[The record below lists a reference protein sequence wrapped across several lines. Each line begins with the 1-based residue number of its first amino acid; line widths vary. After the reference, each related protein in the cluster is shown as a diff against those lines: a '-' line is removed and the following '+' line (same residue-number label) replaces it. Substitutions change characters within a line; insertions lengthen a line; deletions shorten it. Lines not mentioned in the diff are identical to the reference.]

1 MKALAFGEVLW
12 DIYPIARYLGGAS
25 LNFAAHFKK
34 CGGQSFINTAVG
46 DDAFGKAAIAEIQ
59 KLGVDTSY
67 ITVSEKETGKCLVTL
82 NDKQI
87 PSYNLLDN
95 VAYDYIEKPAVVN
108 GFFDVLYFGTLALRN
123 ENNRNVLKAI
133 LSESSFDNVFVD
145 LNIRAPYYSV
155 DTVEFACRNA
165 TMLKVSDEELPLVMN
180 ILGETERALDKCAG
194 ILKGKFGN
202 LKIIIITKGSCGS
215 LAYDC
220 QRDKF
225 FEHKV
230 YRVKVAST
238 VGAGDSFSAAFLRRY
253 LEGDDISEALEF
265 AAKISAYVVSCVDAV
280 PDYDLQQLDKLV

>member
-46 DDAFGKAAIAEIQ
+46 DDDFGKAAIAEIQ
-59 KLGVDTSY
+59 
-67 ITVSEKETGKCLVTL
+67 
-82 NDKQI
+82 
-87 PSYNLLDN
+87 NLLDN

-123 ENNRNVLKAI
+123 ENNRKVLKAI
-133 LSESSFDNVFVD
+133 LSESSFDNVFAD

-225 FEHKV
+225 FEHKA
-230 YRVKVAST
+230 YSVKVEST

-280 PDYDLQQLDKLV
+280 PDYDTQKLDRLV